1 MRMMSDAAL
10 ESMRS
15 QALKARLRMA
25 EERSESLA
33 DYATS
38 LKVAAVSGMVNVDE
52 PERLSEEQL
61 ADALGRAEAVL
72 DALKE
77 ERIRRLANTLSLIPS
92 AQQ

>member
-25 EERSESLA
+25 EERSASLA